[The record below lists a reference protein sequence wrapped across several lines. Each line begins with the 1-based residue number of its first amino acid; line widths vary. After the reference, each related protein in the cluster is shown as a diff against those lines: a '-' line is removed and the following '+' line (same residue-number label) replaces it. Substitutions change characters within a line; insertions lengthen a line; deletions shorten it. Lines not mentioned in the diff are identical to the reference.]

1 MREYEESLHVLEGES
16 DPFPPLPP
24 RHPVRRERMNIQK
37 SSVCSRAYFVVV
49 MAFFHIYIIN
59 IIALLLYVHYNTG
72 SGEQDE
78 PLEKITSVPGPMPA
92 EHQSP
97 SPSPNLSPEL
107 SFHLPRLEGI
117 RVGHVQRVS
126 LVPDRTH
133 NMRTLSLKPLLFEIP
148 GFLSVEESSVV
159 MQLAQLKG
167 LTHSSLLTAP
177 DSQEEQLT
185 QDELFSLLDL
195 NQDGLLQRE
204 EILSLS
210 HSTDG
215 SWLSSYNLRK
225 IHTGLETNPSGVL
238 SLQEFKRVS
247 GGVLQY
253 SGAGQ
258 GLDGHAEVRQRST
271 HTRLY
276 LGEGTHHLLKSI
288 RNRVTRLTRLPS
300 LLVDLSEPMEVV
312 RYEQGGYS
320 HAHHDSSP
328 PNPDSSCAHTHL
340 AANNSNQVACRYLTV
355 LLYLNSADGGGET
368 SFPVADNRTYEEEV
382 LGDLSQQYCDKGN
395 LKVKPVAGT
404 ALLWYN
410 HLSDGNGWVGELDE
424 FSLHGDCSVTQGFR
438 WTGRVWVNIDPD
450 QQRQERYQ
458 RLVSWHPEEPSQRPD
473 HGDLHQDL

>member
-1 MREYEESLHVLEGES
+1 MREYEESLHGLEGELM
-16 DPFPPLPP
+16 DHFPPPPP
-24 RHPVRRERMNIQK
+24 RHPLARERMNIQK

-72 SGEQDE
+72 SGEQDVL
-78 PLEKITSVPGPMPA
+78 LEKSASVPGPMP
-92 EHQSP
+92 EHQP
-97 SPSPNLSPEL
+97 PSPNLSPEL
-107 SFHLPRLEGI
+107 SFQLPRLEGI

-167 LTHSSLLTAP
+167 LTHSALLTAP

-225 IHTGLETNPSGVL
+225 IHTGLETNPSGAL

-258 GLDGHAEVRQRST
+258 GLDGNAEARQRST

-276 LGEGTHHLLKSI
+276 LGEGTHHLLRSI
-288 RNRVTRLTRLPS
+288 RNRVTRVTRLPS
-300 LLVDLSEPMEVV
+300 SLVDLSEPMEVV
-312 RYEQGGYS
+312 RYEQGGHS

-340 AANNSNQVACRYLTV
+340 AANHSNQVACRYLTV

-424 FSLHGDCSVTQGFR
+424 FSLHGDCSVTRGFK
-438 WTGRVWVNIDPD
+438 WTGSVWVNIDPD

-458 RLVSWHPEEPSQRPD
+458 RLVSWHPEEQSKRPE

>member
-1 MREYEESLHVLEGES
+1 MGEYEESFRGLEGDS
-16 DPFPPLPP
+16 GHFPPPP
-24 RHPVRRERMNIQK
+24 PLRHPGGRERMNIQK

-72 SGEQDE
+72 SGEQDV
-78 PLEKITSVPGPMPA
+78 PLEKSVPRPMPT
-92 EHQSP
+92 EHQT
-97 SPSPNLSPEL
+97 PSPNLSPEL

-258 GLDGHAEVRQRST
+258 GLDGHAKVRQRST
-271 HTRLY
+271 HTQLY

-300 LLVDLSEPMEVV
+300 SLVDLSEPMEVV

-328 PNPDSSCAHTHL
+328 PSPDSSCAHTHL
-340 AANNSNQVACRYLTV
+340 AANNSASNQVACRYLTV

-395 LKVKPVAGT
+395 LKIKPVAGT

-424 FSLHGDCSVTQGFR
+424 FSLHGDCSVTRGFK
-438 WTGRVWVNIDPD
+438 WTGSVWVNIDPD

-458 RLVSWHPEEPSQRPD
+458 RLVSWHPEEQSKRPE

>member
-1 MREYEESLHVLEGES
+1 MDEYQESLS
-16 DPFPPLPP
+16 DLFPPPP
-24 RHPVRRERMNIQK
+24 PHPGARERINIQK
-37 SSVCSRAYFVVV
+37 SSVCSRAYFMVV

-72 SGEQDE
+72 SGEASGAEHDV
-78 PLEKITSVPGPMPA
+78 PLEKSTSAPRSIPD
-92 EHQSP
+92 EHQTP
-97 SPSPNLSPEL
+97 TPNLNPEH

-117 RVGHVQRVS
+117 RVGHVQKVS

-167 LTHSSLLTAP
+167 LTHSSLLTTP
-177 DSQEEQLT
+177 ESQEEQLT
-185 QDELFSLLDL
+185 QDEIFSLLDL

-225 IHTGLETNPSGVL
+225 IHSGLETNPSGVL

-253 SGAGQ
+253 GRAGQ
-258 GLDGHAEVRQRST
+258 GMDGHTRVRQRST

-288 RNRVTRLTRLPS
+288 KNRVTRLTRLPS
-300 LLVDLSEPMEVV
+300 SLVKLSEPMEVV

-328 PNPDSSCAHTHL
+328 TNPNSSCAHTHL
-340 AANNSNQVACRYLTV
+340 AANNSSSYQGACRYLTV
-355 LLYLNSADGGGET
+355 LLYLNSVDGGGET

-395 LKVKPVAGT
+395 LKVKPAAGT

-424 FSLHGDCSVTQGFR
+424 FSLHGDCLVTRGFK
-438 WTGRVWVNIDPD
+438 WTGIVWVNIDPD

-458 RLVSWHPEEPSQRPD
+458 RLVSWHPEEQSKRAE
-473 HGDLHQDL
+473 HSDLHQDL

>member
-1 MREYEESLHVLEGES
+1 MGEYEESLYGLGGET
-16 DPFPPLPP
+16 FPPDFFPPPPP
-24 RHPVRRERMNIQK
+24 RPVARERIHIQK

-72 SGEQDE
+72 SGEQDI
-78 PLEKITSVPGPMPA
+78 PIEKSTSIPRPTAA
-92 EHQSP
+92 EYQ
-97 SPSPNLSPEL
+97 SPSPNLNPEH
-107 SFHLPRLEGI
+107 SFYLPRLEGI

-133 NMRTLSLKPLLFEIP
+133 NLRTLSLKPLLFEIP

-167 LTHSSLLTAP
+167 LTHSTLLTAP
-177 DSQEEQLT
+177 DAHAEQLT

-195 NQDGLLQRE
+195 NQDGLLQME

-225 IHTGLETNPSGVL
+225 IHTGLETSPSGVL

-253 SGAGQ
+253 GRPGQ
-258 GLDGHAEVRQRST
+258 ASDGHTKVRQKST
-271 HTRLY
+271 NTQLY
-276 LGEGTHHLLKSI
+276 LGEGTHHLLKNI

-300 LLVDLSEPMEVV
+300 SLVDLSEPMEVV
-312 RYEQGGYS
+312 RYEQGGFS
-320 HAHHDSSP
+320 NAHHDSSP
-328 PNPDSSCAHTHL
+328 SNPNSSCAHTHL
-340 AANNSNQVACRYLTV
+340 AANNSASNQVACRYLTV
-355 LLYLNSADGGGET
+355 LLFLNSVDGGGET

-382 LGDLSQQYCDKGN
+382 SQQFCDKGN

-424 FSLHGDCSVTQGFR
+424 FSLHGDCLVTQGLK
-438 WTGRVWVNIDPD
+438 WTGSVWVNIDPD
-450 QQRQERYQ
+450 QRRQERYQ
-458 RLVSWHPEEPSQRPD
+458 RLISWHPDGEVKRAE

>member
-1 MREYEESLHVLEGES
+1 MGEYKDSLHEFEGDS
-16 DPFPPLPP
+16 DFFPPPP
-24 RHPVRRERMNIQK
+24 RHRVGRERIHIQK

-49 MAFFHIYIIN
+49 MAFFHLYIIN

-72 SGEQDE
+72 SGEQDV
-78 PLEKITSVPGPMPA
+78 PLEKSAGSPRAVPA
-92 EHQSP
+92 EHQTP
-97 SPSPNLSPEL
+97 SSTAHLSPEM
-107 SFHLPRLEGI
+107 SFQLPRLEGI

-126 LVPDRTH
+126 IVPDRTH

-148 GFLSVEESSVV
+148 GFLSVEESNVV

-167 LTHSSLLTAP
+167 LTHSSLLTNP
-177 DSQEEQLT
+177 DQEEQLT

-247 GGVLQY
+247 GGVLRY
-253 SGAGQ
+253 SGAAQ
-258 GLDGHAEVRQRST
+258 GLDGHTKVRQRST

-276 LGEGTHHLLKSI
+276 LGEGTHHLLKSV

-300 LLVDLSEPMEVV
+300 SLVDLSEAMEVV
-312 RYEQGGYS
+312 RYEQGVFS

-328 PNPDSSCAHTHL
+328 THPDNSCTHTHL
-340 AANNSNQVACRYLTV
+340 AANTSNQVACRYLTV
-355 LLYLNSADGGGET
+355 LLYLNSADSGGET

-424 FSLHGDCSVTQGFR
+424 FSLHGDCLVTRGFK
-438 WTGRVWVNIDPD
+438 WTGSVWVNIDPD

-458 RLVSWHPEEPSQRPD
+458 RLVSWHPEGHSKTPE
-473 HGDLHQDL
+473 HGDFHQDL